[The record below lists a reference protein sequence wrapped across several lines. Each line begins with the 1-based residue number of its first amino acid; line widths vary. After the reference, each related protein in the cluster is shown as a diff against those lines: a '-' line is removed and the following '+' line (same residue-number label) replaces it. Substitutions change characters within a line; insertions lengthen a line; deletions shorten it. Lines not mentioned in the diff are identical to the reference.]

1 MFYPGISSE
10 VIKNVLQQPVNALI
24 LLTFGIGNAPN
35 NPEILALLQQAYEQD
50 IIVLNLTQC
59 FSGKVNMDG
68 YATGNALAKAGV
80 ISGYDMTV
88 EAALA
93 KLHYLLSQDLS
104 INEVRQQLNRNL
116 RGEMTF

>member
-1 MFYPGISSE
+1 
-10 VIKNVLQQPVNALI
+10 
-24 LLTFGIGNAPN
+24 
-35 NPEILALLQQAYEQD
+35 
-50 IIVLNLTQC
+50 
-59 FSGKVNMDG
+59 MDG